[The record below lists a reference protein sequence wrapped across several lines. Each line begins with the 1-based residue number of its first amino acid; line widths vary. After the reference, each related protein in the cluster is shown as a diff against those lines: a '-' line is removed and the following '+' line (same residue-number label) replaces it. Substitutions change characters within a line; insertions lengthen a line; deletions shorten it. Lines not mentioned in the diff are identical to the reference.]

1 MALVNKNAALY
12 VRDADALNSTLA
24 VDTVKDDEQLAQ
36 LSENIKKLGKPNS
49 ADVIAEEVLK
59 LARKNKKQRR
69 KWNSK
74 ISSQYISWEQ
84 VASE

>member
-12 VRDADALNSTLA
+12 VRDADAPQTLLQLA

-59 LARKNKKQRR
+59 LAGK
-69 KWNSK
+69 
-74 ISSQYISWEQ
+74 
-84 VASE
+84 

>member
-1 MALVNKNAALY
+1 MLVPSPNVAEDHQTKNAMALVNKNAALY
-12 VRDADALNSTLA
+12 VRDADAPQTLLQLA

-59 LARKNKKQRR
+59 LAGK
-69 KWNSK
+69 
-74 ISSQYISWEQ
+74 
-84 VASE
+84 

>member
-12 VRDADALNSTLA
+12 VRDADAPQTLLQLA

-36 LSENIKKLGKPNS
+36 LSENIKKIGKPNS

-59 LARKNKKQRR
+59 LAGK
-69 KWNSK
+69 
-74 ISSQYISWEQ
+74 
-84 VASE
+84 